1 MLCPRCKVE
10 MRLADPP
17 RCREGGVTLLRLCC
31 RNRQCAEY
39 GTVRQLPDP
48 NSRETNTR
56 ADAPANTGA
65 EAPANTTDKE
75 ETP

>member
-17 RCREGGVTLLRLCC
+17 RCREGGVSLLRLCC

-39 GTVRQLPDP
+39 GMVRQVPEAVSQEK
-48 NSRETNTR
+48 NTGAEAGENTR
-56 ADAPANTGA
+56 ADAPANI
-65 EAPANTTDKE
+65 TDKE